1 MRSPSWIRPGLAVAV
16 GLLSLTVYGLTLAP
30 GLTWA
35 NDGGD
40 GGELA
45 AAAYTLGIAH
55 PPGYPTYLLLAHS
68 FTRLPVGEVATRTNL
83 FSACCAAGAAALL
96 AWSLSERA
104 RFAAAGGGLALAFSP
119 LLWSQAVI
127 TEVHAL
133 NALGVALVLGLA
145 IKAQKSGNRWA
156 VGALGLVWGLS
167 LGNHPSAA
175 VCLPLLLWAC
185 WPPGARSKWASMWRC
200 AAGAGLGLLVYLYLP
215 IRAAADPPVNWG
227 DPRTPARFAWV
238 VSGALY
244 HPFLFGLPLRFWPG
258 RIGSLLGLAAR
269 QFGPVGIAG
278 VVAGVWAL
286 ARRGGLLAATG
297 AVISLSA
304 LLAVGYDTT
313 DSYLYLIP
321 ALVCLSFWLG
331 RGIDWIGACAVEKR
345 RACAWAIV
353 GLFVVLPLA
362 VMAYRF
368 PQMRLGPDAQVAEL
382 SRAVLA
388 AAPPDALIWNARD
401 EHTFALWYF
410 QHAQGKRLD
419 LIVVDVDLLAHD
431 WYIESL
437 ARRWSGIA
445 WNATLPDDGAL
456 AQSLARPVCRI
467 QAGPLALTCAEP

>member
-1 MRSPSWIRPGLAVAV
+1 MHSRYWMRLGLAVAV
-16 GLLSLTVYGLTLAP
+16 GLLGLGVYGLTLAP

-35 NDGGD
+35 NDGAD

-55 PPGYPTYLLLAHS
+55 PPGYPTYLLLAHP

-96 AWSLSERA
+96 AWSLSERSPL
-104 RFAAAGGGLALAFSP
+104 AAAAGGLALAFSP

-133 NALGVALVLGLA
+133 NALWVALVLGLA
-145 IKAQKSGNRWA
+145 LEAQKSGNRWA

-167 LGNHPSAA
+167 LGNHPSAV
-175 VCLPLLLWAC
+175 VCLPLLLWAI
-185 WPPGARSKWASMWRC
+185 WPPGEPPRIDRLWRL

-238 VSGALY
+238 ISGALY

-269 QFGPVGIAG
+269 QFGPLGIAG

-331 RGIDWIGACAVEKR
+331 RGIDWIGAFAVEKR
-345 RACAWAIV
+345 RVWVWAIA

-362 VMAYRF
+362 VAVYRL

-382 SRAVLA
+382 GRAVLD
-388 AAPPDALIWNARD
+388 AAPPDALIWSARD

-410 QHAQGKRLD
+410 QHAQGERPD
-419 LIVVDVDLLAHD
+419 LIVVDVDLLAHA
-431 WYIESL
+431 WYAESL
-437 ARRWSGIA
+437 ARRWPGTVWGA
-445 WNATLPDDGAL
+445 ALPDDGAL

-467 QAGPLALTCAEP
+467 RVEPLALTCVEP